1 MIDEFKGRYFFLSN
15 FYNRDVTFEGLTYK
29 NTECAFQAQ
38 KCLGRRKEFVNLTPN
53 EGKRLGRKV
62 HIRKDWEFV
71 KDDIMYRIVKC
82 KFTQHED
89 LKRRLIDTGDEELLE
104 GNTWNDTYWGIDINT
119 RQGYNKLGKILMRVR
134 DEIRSYHV

>member
-1 MIDEFKGRYFFLSN
+1 M
-15 FYNRDVTFEGLTYK
+15 
-29 NTECAFQAQ
+29 
-38 KCLGRRKEFVNLTPN
+38 GRRKEFINLTPS
-53 EGKRLGRKV
+53 EGKRLGRHV
-62 HIRKDWEFV
+62 RIRKDWESV

-134 DEIRSYHV
+134 DEIRSHHV